1 METEVEALVAKYL
14 EELRENNAAVFIG
27 AGFSK
32 AAGYVDWVGLLA
44 PIAAELGLDANKE
57 SAELVRV
64 AQFHINANAGNKH
77 ELNQRLI
84 HEFSDLHDPTE
95 NHAILAR
102 LPIQTYWTTNYDR
115 LIEKALE
122 GGGKRVDA
130 KIPKNNWATTRR
142 GRDAVVY
149 NLTATSSSPTRLFWL
164 GTITSVIICRTGRS
178 LLRWRLK
185 SEDLFIPR
193 LQLYRSKSRL
203 RSWSHSRYLWR
214 QNSLALQHFCI
225 TSGMQLQIGPK
236 RCLFRVCQ
244 NQTGADGPRPNAV
257 DRFIPFMQQTIH
269 DGYLRH
275 YLYGFW
281 CDLFSFQEA

>member
-57 SAELVRV
+57 SAELARV

-102 LPIQTYWTTNYDR
+102 LPIQT
-115 LIEKALE
+115 
-122 GGGKRVDA
+122 
-130 KIPKNNWATTRR
+130 
-142 GRDAVVY
+142 
-149 NLTATSSSPTRLFWL
+149 
-164 GTITSVIICRTGRS
+164 
-178 LLRWRLK
+178 
-185 SEDLFIPR
+185 
-193 LQLYRSKSRL
+193 
-203 RSWSHSRYLWR
+203 
-214 QNSLALQHFCI
+214 
-225 TSGMQLQIGPK
+225 
-236 RCLFRVCQ
+236 
-244 NQTGADGPRPNAV
+244 
-257 DRFIPFMQQTIH
+257 
-269 DGYLRH
+269 
-275 YLYGFW
+275 
-281 CDLFSFQEA
+281 